1 MALDK
6 RKRKK
11 VNAAVQQVAEQRKKI
26 RRQRIDGE
34 RKTEAEDL
42 VVLSELLDAKRKS
55 LAESD
60 GFTNRLET
68 FDTGLI
74 QSKALPQKVKGKWV
88 LGADTNKDAKLSREI
103 ERLRQIGQT
112 DQAKLIE
119 KFQNGD
125 TRALEK
131 LALTGVFHAQ
141 LNMVKHWTEE
151 TLEMD
156 EDTAR
161 DVLAEL
167 VMVNLQCFDASMG
180 IAWEASLQYGENH
193 FRAEHYGLGRA
204 TQYRF
209 TKGDAA
215 VMMEIKAALPVFS
228 LKQKNHWIY
237 WCPT

>member
-34 RKTEAEDL
+34 RNTEAEDL
-42 VVLSELLDAKRKS
+42 VVLSELLDARRKS

-125 TRALEK
+125 TSALEK
-131 LALTGVFHAQ
+131 LALTGYFMP
-141 LNMVKHWTEE
+141 N
-151 TLEMD
+151 
-156 EDTAR
+156 
-161 DVLAEL
+161 
-167 VMVNLQCFDASMG
+167 
-180 IAWEASLQYGENH
+180 
-193 FRAEHYGLGRA
+193 
-204 TQYRF
+204 
-209 TKGDAA
+209 
-215 VMMEIKAALPVFS
+215 
-228 LKQKNHWIY
+228 
-237 WCPT
+237 

>member
-34 RKTEAEDL
+34 RNTEAEDL
-42 VVLSELLDAKRKS
+42 VVLSELLDTQRKS

-74 QSKALPQKVKGKWV
+74 QSNALPQKVKGKWV
-88 LGADTNKDAKLSREI
+88 LGADTNKNAKLSQEI

-125 TRALEK
+125 ASALEK
-131 LALTGVFHAQ
+131 LALTGYFMP
-141 LNMVKHWTEE
+141 N
-151 TLEMD
+151 
-156 EDTAR
+156 
-161 DVLAEL
+161 
-167 VMVNLQCFDASMG
+167 
-180 IAWEASLQYGENH
+180 
-193 FRAEHYGLGRA
+193 
-204 TQYRF
+204 
-209 TKGDAA
+209 
-215 VMMEIKAALPVFS
+215 
-228 LKQKNHWIY
+228 
-237 WCPT
+237 